1 MMVVAVIAAAV
12 IISYLMTRRSSAA
25 IQSIAVMP
33 FVNAGSNPDVEYL
46 SDGMT
51 ETLINTLSQLP
62 DLSVKARS
70 SVFRYKGKEVDPQT
84 VGNELN
90 VQAIVNGRVVQRGE
104 DLVVYLS
111 LVDTRTGNQLWG
123 DQYTSKQ
130 NDLLTLQTT
139 VGRDVATKLKTKL
152 SGTDEQKVAKSYTRS
167 GEAYQLYLQG
177 RFFANKRTP
186 QTIQKAIEFY
196 ELAIKKDPNYALG
209 YAGLSDAYSLLAYY
223 GAAPAPQALSKAREA
238 AMRSREDPVIRAD
251 GGERPRASARRT

>member
-84 VGNELN
+84 VG
-90 VQAIVNGRVVQRGE
+90 
-104 DLVVYLS
+104 
-111 LVDTRTGNQLWG
+111 
-123 DQYTSKQ
+123 
-130 NDLLTLQTT
+130 
-139 VGRDVATKLKTKL
+139 
-152 SGTDEQKVAKSYTRS
+152 
-167 GEAYQLYLQG
+167 
-177 RFFANKRTP
+177 KRTQCASDRERACGP
-186 QTIQKAIEFY
+186 TRRRF
-196 ELAIKKDPNYALG
+196 G
-209 YAGLSDAYSLLAYY
+209 RLSF
-223 GAAPAPQALSKAREA
+223 AR
-238 AMRSREDPVIRAD
+238 
-251 GGERPRASARRT
+251 